1 MRQRA
6 GQVVSIQSRGSAGAC
21 GREARRKASRR
32 AASCSGPTASGAAE
46 TNNGVPLRAS
56 RSSHCAFFAQ
66 GTSRVRPTQSASQD
80 WNTSCC
86 SMRKA
91 RVLTPIR
98 RVRSQKRPLVS
109 SPVRLSS
116 NTPAE
121 RCGIVLQPMSS
132 VSSRTPARMAAYRSW
147 MTMAV
152 VLLPSAK
159 DQPSSVTCAPI
170 WNPQRPSRS
179 NVEKSCLMSS

>member
-1 MRQRA
+1 
-6 GQVVSIQSRGSAGAC
+6 
-21 GREARRKASRR
+21 
-32 AASCSGPTASGAAE
+32 
-46 TNNGVPLRAS
+46 
-56 RSSHCAFFAQ
+56 
-66 GTSRVRPTQSASQD
+66 
-80 WNTSCC
+80 
-86 SMRKA
+86 MRKA